1 MSVEEQNPLATQ
13 KISSLILKFT
23 IPAIISMMV
32 SSLYNIVDQILL
44 DRVLVCLEMQRQIL
58 HSRSISSVPR

>member
-32 SSLYNIVDQILL
+32 S
-44 DRVLVCLEMQRQIL
+44 
-58 HSRSISSVPR
+58 